1 MRAECVR
8 RNGNKEMNCD
18 NIVSIEKYKGI
29 EL

>member
-8 RNGNKEMNCD
+8 RNGNKKMNCD
-18 NIVSIEKYKGI
+18 NIVSIEIYKSI